1 MKPSEI
7 FKVHNNYIKI
17 PPLFQSI
24 VKCKTFD
31 MKMSFLGV

>member
-7 FKVHNNYIKI
+7 FKVYNNYIKI
-17 PPLFQSI
+17 PLFKSN